1 MIQTFNFPICYQ
13 DFVTTE
19 RLNGV
24 DMGVNYANRHG
35 ATVIVDH
42 LGEEMLRKLVNFIK
56 TNTNALG
63 ISVKVIF
70 SYLKSTYM
78 RYYLLGSCY
87 IAFNMGQI
95 LKSKPHFNTA
105 SNNRGWINRDH
116 TYVMFAKLKFLQL
129 VNHLYF
135 VAKLLS
141 LHLSLIPWCNPT
153 WYGHHISV
161 VPVDK
166 SQNKYFSIILQGSNL
181 ISLYW
186 SILQKVYSNLCTLC
200 LFWILSLA
208 EMSFMG
214 NFMMLK
220 FIVIW

>member
-1 MIQTFNFPICYQ
+1 MIQTINFPICYQ

-78 RYYLLGSCY
+78 KYYLLGSC
-87 IAFNMGQI
+87 
-95 LKSKPHFNTA
+95 
-105 SNNRGWINRDH
+105 
-116 TYVMFAKLKFLQL
+116 
-129 VNHLYF
+129 
-135 VAKLLS
+135 
-141 LHLSLIPWCNPT
+141 
-153 WYGHHISV
+153 
-161 VPVDK
+161 
-166 SQNKYFSIILQGSNL
+166 
-181 ISLYW
+181 
-186 SILQKVYSNLCTLC
+186 
-200 LFWILSLA
+200 
-208 EMSFMG
+208 
-214 NFMMLK
+214 
-220 FIVIW
+220 